1 MINIPLRAKN
11 EAEYPLKKIDKEI
24 VAYAVLFGADNQ
36 TAFMRFHPEYMTT
49 DGKTMNNAGKVASRQ
64 FWSWGKVK
72 DYRTAYESDVQ
83 EFLNGRKKTSVA
95 VPEDNGSS
103 DKRKDRAIRKLVSD
117 CLDAIENNAALDPE
131 TLKDFVTMA
140 KALGVLKDEE
150 EQQIRPI
157 RVLPSTCRECRY
169 KAFVESAVSN
179 NDAIDCCAWCKAR
192 KVAEENGYRF
202 NDGKDLLE
210 IPQEIIT
217 ELESK
222 NDVKLTDILNGLVQN

>member
-1 MINIPLRAKN
+1 MINIPLESKN
-11 EAEYPLKKIDKEI
+11 KDEFPLKKAERMI

-36 TAFMRFHPEYMTT
+36 TAFLRFHPEFTT
-49 DGKTMNNAGKVASRQ
+49 DGKTLNQAGKVASRQ

-72 DYRTAYESDVQ
+72 DYRANYESDVQ
-83 EFLNGRKKTSVA
+83 EFLNGKKSTVKSEA
-95 VPEDNGSS
+95 VSIDEN
-103 DKRKDRAIRKLVSD
+103 R
-117 CLDAIENNAALDPE
+117 IENALKKLLNQAIGLLDSGDNLDPDSVKTIVE
-131 TLKDFVTMA
+131 VFRKMNL
-140 KALGVLKDEE
+140 LRDEE

-210 IPQEIIT
+210 IPQEIIA

-222 NDVKLTDILNGLVQN
+222 NNVKLTDILNGSVQN